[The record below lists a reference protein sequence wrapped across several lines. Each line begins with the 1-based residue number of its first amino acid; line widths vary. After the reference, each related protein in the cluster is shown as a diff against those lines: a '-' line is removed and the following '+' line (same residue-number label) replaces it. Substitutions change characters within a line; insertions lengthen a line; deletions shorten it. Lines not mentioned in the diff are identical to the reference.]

1 MINKLDLSGEW
12 LLCLDKEC
20 KGTDLVFDDT
30 INLPNTTSTLKK
42 ANTILREKQAF
53 LQTHI
58 NLRALHGS
66 EKTLTSLLCNVK
78 ILNFILKE
86 QE

>member
-1 MINKLDLSGEW
+1 MINKLDLSGKW

-30 INLPNTTSTLKK
+30 INLPNTTSNAKK

-66 EKTLTSLLCNVK
+66 ERTLTSLLCNVK

>member
-30 INLPNTTSTLKK
+30 INLPNTTSNAKK

-58 NLRALHGS
+58 NLKALHGS

>member
-1 MINKLDLSGEW
+1 MINKLDISGEW

-30 INLPNTTSTLKK
+30 INLPNTTSNAKK

>member
-1 MINKLDLSGEW
+1 MINKLDLSGKW

-30 INLPNTTSTLKK
+30 INLPNTTSNAKK
-42 ANTILREKQAF
+42 GEYNTERETAF

>member
-1 MINKLDLSGEW
+1 MINKLDLNGEW

-30 INLPNTTSTLKK
+30 INLPNTTSNAKK
-42 ANTILREKQAF
+42 ANTILREKLAF